1 MTLKHSFD
9 PEKTSFND
17 HYWALR
23 DLKISSLMTVD
34 SGVSFNGA
42 RLTEDEEITPSLE
55 NQVVVD
61 WLESI
66 GGIKLV
72 KFIGHEYSKELETI
86 SLFDLQESMGQQ
98 ENMKAILEKMELDDE
113 ARANRAEIKAIRN
126 TVSKRNDNR
135 NTFPSRRNN
144 RKPNRPFQDRTCY
157 FCKEIGNEHY
167 KTHDSKFCRLREKN
181 KEGQNSAGKSKTF
194 KVEVDQNSSSS
205 AASEDEQTS
214 DDETKFA
221 EVLSRMKTG
230 ED

>member
-72 KFIGHEYSKELETI
+72 KFDWY
-86 SLFDLQESMGQQ
+86 
-98 ENMKAILEKMELDDE
+98 
-113 ARANRAEIKAIRN
+113 
-126 TVSKRNDNR
+126 V
-135 NTFPSRRNN
+135 
-144 RKPNRPFQDRTCY
+144 
-157 FCKEIGNEHY
+157 
-167 KTHDSKFCRLREKN
+167 LRM
-181 KEGQNSAGKSKTF
+181 SA
-194 KVEVDQNSSSS
+194 
-205 AASEDEQTS
+205 
-214 DDETKFA
+214 
-221 EVLSRMKTG
+221 L
-230 ED
+230 